1 MLRVLLIMYV
11 SMKNDNQNLNL
22 VLSRWKELIIE
33 EIKPNRIP
41 RLIGIIL
48 EAEMVEALIIIE
60 GDKMEAVEEE
70 IEVVMIT
77 ATNMIKMDHH
87 HHQTEVEQIGTS
99 IRQLQLLEEI
109 VEAIIINVVVV
120 QIIAMVEAVGV
131 VDILMDLIMIN
142 IKKVITIIAT
152 ITIITNG
159 KIKIKT
165 KIKV

>member
-165 KIKV
+165 KMKV